1 MPDNRSRNWS
11 FVIPE
16 DATEKTRAYFSENG
30 LRGFISPSHDRDVNA
45 DGTPKF
51 VHRHVMVR
59 FAGKK
64 SLKQVQEIAHACG
77 AVNDYVQQ
85 VKDWVGYA
93 RYLCHLD
100 NPEKAQYS
108 PEDVLEF
115 GGEDWLETTQKVTD
129 DQLTEREILRF
140 VRSQG
145 ITSYSKLVDYAD
157 ETDNARW
164 YRVLSKRTVFFTGY
178 LRSMEWTLK
187 QEAEQTARAEEEES
201 RKRVRDAH
209 AKAHAESVEKAFQAR
224 LASARGTTDG
234 EGA

>member
-1 MPDNRSRNWS
+1 MPDTRSRNWS

-16 DATEKTRAYFSENG
+16 SATDCCRKYLAENG
-30 LRGFISPSHDRDVNA
+30 LRGFMSPLHDKDENA
-45 DGTPKF
+45 DGTEKF
-51 VHRHVMVR
+51 HHRHVMIR
-59 FAGKK
+59 FSGKK
-64 SLKQVQEIAHACG
+64 SMKQVQEIANACG

-108 PEDVLEF
+108 PEDVIEF

-140 VRSQG
+140 AREQG

-157 ETDNARW
+157 ETDNTRW

-178 LRSMEWTLK
+178 LKSKQWTDE
-187 QEAEQTARAEEEES
+187 QEAKAAEERETTE
-201 RKRVRDAH
+201 RVRAAH
-209 AKAHAESVEKAFQAR
+209 VKQVVDGLNEVERAKRE
-224 LASARGTTDG
+224 
-234 EGA
+234 